1 MEKEEKDYN
10 KKKKK
15 KRKKKIK
22 IKLLPIILSI
32 VIIIGGISSF
42 FLYNYLQDETLKT
55 IKINYNYVVITTKE
69 TKLYDKNKKSIGT
82 ISKGVV
88 LDLVEIKKLSL
99 NNKYFQLK
107 NNDYY
112 VKYKDVKKSKKEE
125 KVIDNY
131 YLPLN
136 LSISSKNK
144 VKLLEEK
151 KTIITLNN
159 GVNIDVEYMDKNYYY
174 VRFQSN
180 LLKIKK
186 DKSITE
192 KKSNKDITGAAQ
204 SISVIKYDSINYC
217 DEDTCLKPESVRI
230 HINKLKNEGYYFITK
245 DDFVNYINGYRN
257 LKEKAIFL
265 TTNEENDYTNSIKND
280 LGIEIKPISAEDG
293 ITLAYTNK
301 AATKDDDKNAVNAY
315 LAKKYT
321 LIDNYSLMASGV
333 EVADNG
339 KENSNNQ
346 HIAVLNYHFFY
357 DGTIPEEAY
366 ACRETICLEKE
377 KFREHLQWLQDN
389 GYKTLSI
396 YEYAD
401 WMDGNIEIPDK
412 SVLLT
417 VDDGAHGTGAHNGN
431 VLIPLLEE
439 YKMHATLFLITGWW
453 DISNYQSPYL
463 EIQSHTDNLHY
474 EANCADGRGMVACS
488 DYATVKADIAESI
501 NKLSGDNNT
510 FCFPFYSYDNESL
523 QAIKELGFRYSFIG
537 GSKKASR
544 SDNHYLV
551 PRYPIMSD
559 VTLNDFINMVS

>member
-1 MEKEEKDYN
+1 MKKDEKDYN
-10 KKKKK
+10 KKKKN

-22 IKLLPIILSI
+22 IKLLPILLLVV
-32 VIIIGGISSF
+32 VIICAISSYF
-42 FLYNYLQDETLKT
+42 IYNYLQDSALRT
-55 IKINYNYVVITTKE
+55 IKKNYSNVVITTNE
-69 TKLYDKNKKSIGT
+69 ARLYNKNRKIIGT
-82 ISKGVV
+82 ISKDVI
-88 LDLVEIKKLSL
+88 LDLKEIKNLSL
-99 NNKYFQLK
+99 KNKYFQLD
-107 NNDYY
+107 NTDYY
-112 VKYKDVKKSKKEE
+112 IKYKDVKKSKKEE
-125 KVIDNY
+125 QAIDNY
-131 YLPLN
+131 YLPLD

-144 VKLLEEK
+144 VKLLDDK

-159 GVNIDVEYMDKNYYY
+159 GVSIDVEYMDKDYYY

-180 LLKIKK
+180 LLRIKK
-186 DKSITE
+186 DKSIKE
-192 KKSNKDITGAAQ
+192 KKSNKDITGAAK
-204 SISVIKYDSINYC
+204 SISVIKYDTINYC

-257 LKEKAIFL
+257 LKEKAVFL

-280 LGIEIKPISAEDG
+280 LGVEIKPISAEDG

-301 AATKDDDKNAVNAY
+301 AATKDDDKNAVNCY
-315 LAKKYT
+315 SAKKYT
-321 LIDNYSLMASGV
+321 LIDNYSLMASGI
-333 EVADNG
+333 EVPDNG

-488 DYATVKADIAESI
+488 DYATVKTDIAESI

-537 GSKKASR
+537 GSKKSSR
-544 SDNHYLV
+544 NDNHYLV

-559 VTLNDFINMVS
+559 ITLNDFISMVS

>member
-1 MEKEEKDYN
+1 MKKEKKDN
-10 KKKKK
+10 KKKEKTR
-15 KRKKKIK
+15 RKKKIK
-22 IKLLPIILSI
+22 IKLLPIILLIVLVCFSI
-32 VIIIGGISSF
+32 SGF
-42 FLYNYLQDETLKT
+42 FIYNYLQDKVLKT
-55 IKINYNYVVITTKE
+55 IKKNYNSVVITTNE
-69 TKLYDKNKKSIGT
+69 AKLYDKNKKSIGT
-82 ISKGVV
+82 ISKSVI
-88 LDLVEIKKLSL
+88 LDLENIKKPSL
-99 NNKYFQLK
+99 KNKYFRLD
-107 NNDYY
+107 NTSYY
-112 VKYKDVKKSKKEE
+112 IKYKDVKKSKKEE
-125 KVIDNY
+125 QTSDNY
-131 YLPLN
+131 YLPIN
-136 LSISSKNK
+136 LTISSRNK
-144 VKLLEEK
+144 VQLLDDK
-151 KTIITLNN
+151 KTIITFNN
-159 GVNIDVEYMDKNYYY
+159 GVNIDVEYMDKEYYF

-186 DKSITE
+186 DKSIKE
-192 KKSNKDITGAAQ
+192 KEGNKDITGDAK
-204 SISVIKYDSINYC
+204 SISVIKYDNINYC

-230 HINKLKNEGYYFITK
+230 HINRLKKDGYYFITK
-245 DDFVNYINGYRN
+245 DDFVNYIKGYRN
-257 LKEKAIFL
+257 LKEKAVFL
-265 TTNEENDYTNSIKND
+265 TTNEENDYTNSIKTD
-280 LGIEIKPISAEDG
+280 LGVEIKPITSEDG

-301 AATKDDDKNAVNAY
+301 AATKNDSKDAVNCY

-321 LIDNYSLMASGV
+321 LIDNYSLMASGTDV
-333 EVADNG
+333 PDNG
-339 KENSNNQ
+339 RENSTNQ

-377 KFREHLQWLQDN
+377 KFREHLQWLHDN

-474 EANCADGRGMVACS
+474 EANCSDGRGMVACS

-537 GSKKASR
+537 GSRKASR
-544 SDNHYLV
+544 NDNHYLV
-551 PRYPIMSD
+551 PRYPIMFD
-559 VTLNDFINMVS
+559 ITLNDFINMVS

>member
-1 MEKEEKDYN
+1 MEKEEKDY
-10 KKKKK
+10 KKKNKR
-15 KRKKKIK
+15 KRKKKVK
-22 IKLLPIILSI
+22 IKLLT
-32 VIIIGGISSF
+32 IIIIIVLICGGIGGF
-42 FLYNYLQDETLKT
+42 FVYNYLQDNTLKN
-55 IKINYNYVVITTKE
+55 IKKNYGKVVITKNE
-69 TKLYDKNKKSIGT
+69 AKLYNKNKKVIGT
-82 ISKGVV
+82 ISKDVL

-99 NNKYFQLK
+99 ENKYYKLE
-107 NNDYY
+107 NTDYY
-112 VKYKDVKKSKKEE
+112 VKYKDVKKSKREE
-125 KVIDNY
+125 QVVDNY
-131 YLPLN
+131 YLPIDLVV
-136 LSISSKNK
+136 SSKK
-144 VKLLEEK
+144 SVKLLDDK
-151 KTIITLNN
+151 KTMITINN
-159 GVNIDVEYMDKNYYY
+159 GVNLDVEYMDKDYYY
-174 VRFQSN
+174 VRFQSY
-180 LLKIKK
+180 LLKLKK
-186 DKSITE
+186 NKSIKE
-192 KKSNKDITGAAQ
+192 KKSNKSITGEAK
-204 SISVIKYDSINYC
+204 SISVIKYGSINYC
-217 DEDTCLKPESVRI
+217 EDDTCLKPESVRI
-230 HINKLKNEGYYFITK
+230 HINKLTKEGYYFITK
-245 DDFVNYINGYRN
+245 DDFVNYINGYKN

-280 LGIEIKPISAEDG
+280 LGVEIKPIAPEDG
-293 ITLAYTNK
+293 ITLAYTNS
-301 AATKDDDKNAVNAY
+301 AATKNDDKGAVNAY
-315 LAKKYT
+315 LAKRYT

-333 EVADNG
+333 QVPDNG
-339 KENSNNQ
+339 RENSTNQ

-544 SDNHYLV
+544 NDNHYLV

-559 VTLNDFINMVS
+559 VTLNDFISMVS